1 MFWAAKTQKTRFSVS
16 PCSPTPRK
24 CLLCWLQLD
33 CGKQS
38 LSKGQ
43 GVVFRLHTHNH
54 SIPETYGSVLSLEYI
69 TDYLDYGCNYNEDD
83 QLNKNL
89 SSETSC
95 FATTLFEGPLES
107 RTSLNICPAVI
118 SQLLTGNLIVYITVV
133 INVLSS

>member
-1 MFWAAKTQKTRFSVS
+1 M
-16 PCSPTPRK
+16 
-24 CLLCWLQLD
+24 
-33 CGKQS
+33 
-38 LSKGQ
+38 
-43 GVVFRLHTHNH
+43 VFRLHTHNH